1 MAGDDR
7 LIGLGRVY
15 AEALFRLAEERGAA
29 EELLAEL
36 EALAGVFATQPHLA
50 EPLLSP
56 IGDPAARRAALEH
69 IFRHRTSDLLV
80 DTLQVLN
87 RRGRLQLFAAIAAAY
102 REVFQQA
109 RHVLDVHVESAVPLD
124 GAQRDRLRE
133 LTRRL
138 TGHEARLLERV
149 EPELLG
155 GLVVRVRDRKFDTTL
170 RRKLGRLHLQ
180 LTERAS
186 REIIQAR
193 GPAA

>member
-7 LIGLGRVY
+7 LLGLGRVY
-15 AEALFRLAEERGAA
+15 AAALFRLAEARGAA
-29 EELLAEL
+29 EVLLAEI
-36 EALAGVFATQPHLA
+36 EGLAGVFATRPRLA

-56 IGDPAARRAALEH
+56 VGDPAERAAALER
-69 IFRHRTSDLLV
+69 IFRGRVSDLLV

-87 RRGRLQLFAAIAAAY
+87 RRGRLQLFAAIAEAY
-102 REVFQQA
+102 REIYQDA

-124 GAQRDRLRE
+124 AAQRDRLRD

-180 LTERAS
+180 LDERAS

-193 GPAA
+193 GPAS